1 MAKIATGGGLIAAL
15 TKAAA
20 SRSLKA
26 LLSLQLFALAH
37 GTPVAPSMER
47 TTMDNR
53 QLLRAAWAHDKGGL
67 FAVLLVPV
75 GLWVA
80 GLFTEI
86 L

>member
-1 MAKIATGGGLIAAL
+1 MTDLLTLTRAAL
-15 TKAAA
+15 
-20 SRSLKA
+20 R
-26 LLSLQLFALAH
+26 
-37 GTPVAPSMER
+37 
-47 TTMDNR
+47 
-53 QLLRAAWAHDKGGL
+53 HDKGGL